1 MKTDRVGTGS
11 QCLDDLLGG
20 GLERRAITQ
29 IYGEPASGKSTLC
42 LMAAVACLRAGNS
55 VVYIDTE
62 GFSVERFA
70 QIAGGENAGTLA
82 DRLYLFEPLDFAQQG
97 GTMIAD
103 SEGLLKNGHAPVGG
117 LLVMDSATALYRTE
131 LDLGREA
138 IRKLSHHMIKLL
150 GLAKKYDI
158 PPVLITNQIYMD
170 VERERVA
177 GGLGGTALEHLSKA
191 IIRLEKKDSVRR
203 AMLRKH
209 RSRPEGLSFDFVITE
224 DGIRTV

>member
-1 MKTDRVGTGS
+1 MKPERVSTGS
-11 QCLDDLLGG
+11 LPLDDLLGG
-20 GLERRAITQ
+20 GLERRTITQ

-42 LMAAVACLRAGNS
+42 LMAVVASLRAGNS

-62 GFSVERFA
+62 GFSVERFKQVA
-70 QIAGGENAGTLA
+70 GENAGQLA
-82 DRLYLFEPLDFAQQG
+82 NRLYLFEPIDFAQQG
-97 GTMIAD
+97 AMIAD
-103 SEGLLKNGHAPVGG
+103 AEGLLQKSDGAPVD

-131 LDLGREA
+131 LDLGRETV
-138 IRKLSHHMIKLL
+138 RKLSHHMIRLL

-158 PPVLITNQIYMD
+158 PVLITNQIYID
-170 VERERVA
+170 VERDRVA
-177 GGLGGTALEHLSKA
+177 GLGGTALEHISKA
-191 IIRLEKKDSVRR
+191 IIRLEKRDSIRR

>member
-1 MKTDRVGTGS
+1 MKPERVSTGS
-11 QCLDDLLGG
+11 QALDDLLGG
-20 GLERRAITQ
+20 GLERRTITQ
-29 IYGEPASGKSTLC
+29 IYGEPASGKSTFC
-42 LMAAVACLRAGNS
+42 LMAVVASLRSGNS

-62 GFSVERFA
+62 GFSVERFT
-70 QIAGGENAGTLA
+70 QIAGENAGAFA
-82 DRLYLFEPLDFAQQG
+82 DRLYLFEPIDFAQQG
-97 GTMIAD
+97 AMIAD
-103 SEGLLKNGHAPVGG
+103 AEGLLRKRDGAPVD

-138 IRKLSHHMIKLL
+138 VRKLSHHMIKLL

-158 PPVLITNQIYMD
+158 PVLITNQIYMD
-170 VERERVA
+170 VERDRVA
-177 GGLGGTALEHLSKA
+177 GLGGTALEHISKA

-209 RSRPEGLSFDFVITE
+209 RSRPEGLSFDFVIIE

>member
-1 MKTDRVGTGS
+1 MKPDRVSTGS
-11 QCLDDLLGG
+11 RPLDDLLGG
-20 GLERRAITQ
+20 GLERRTITQ

-42 LMAAVACLRAGNS
+42 LLAAVASLRAGNA

-62 GFSVERFA
+62 GFSVERFT
-70 QIAGGENAGTLA
+70 QVAGGHAAEFA
-82 DRLYLFEPLDFAQQG
+82 DRLYLFEPIDFTQQG
-97 GTMIAD
+97 AMIAD
-103 SEGLLKNGHAPVGG
+103 TEGLLRKKDGAPVD

-138 IRKLSHHMIKLL
+138 VRKLSHHMIKLL

-158 PPVLITNQIYMD
+158 PVLITNQIYVD
-170 VERERVA
+170 VERDRVA
-177 GGLGGTALEHLSKA
+177 GLGGTALEHISKA
-191 IIRLEKKDSVRR
+191 IVRLEKRDSVRR

-224 DGIRTV
+224 DGIKAV

>member
-11 QCLDDLLGG
+11 QGLDDLLGG
-20 GLERRAITQ
+20 GLERRAIPQ

-62 GFSVERFA
+62 GFSVERFT
-70 QIAGGENAGTLA
+70 QIAGENAGALA

-97 GTMIAD
+97 TMIAD
-103 SEGLLKNGHAPVGG
+103 TEGLLKNGHAPVG

-158 PPVLITNQIYMD
+158 PVLITNQIYMD

-177 GGLGGTALEHLSKA
+177 GLGGTALEHLSKA

>member
-1 MKTDRVGTGS
+1 MKTDRVSTGS
-11 QCLDDLLGG
+11 TAFDDLLGG

-42 LMAAVACLRAGNS
+42 LMAAVATLRAGNS

-62 GFSVERFA
+62 GFSVERFT
-70 QIAGGENAGTLA
+70 QIAGENAGALA

-97 GTMIAD
+97 TMIAD
-103 SEGLLKNGHAPVGG
+103 AEGLLKNGHAPVG

-158 PPVLITNQIYMD
+158 PVLITNQIYMD
-170 VERERVA
+170 VERDRVA
-177 GGLGGTALEHLSKA
+177 GLGGTALEHLSKA
-191 IIRLEKKDSVRR
+191 IIRLEKKDSARR

-209 RSRPEGLSFDFVITE
+209 RSRPEGLSFDFTITE

>member
-1 MKTDRVGTGS
+1 MKPERVSTGS
-11 QCLDDLLGG
+11 LPLDDLLGG
-20 GLERRAITQ
+20 GLERRTITQ
-29 IYGEPASGKSTLC
+29 IYGEPASGKSTFC
-42 LMAAVACLRAGNS
+42 LMAVVASLRSGNS

-62 GFSVERFA
+62 GFSVERFT
-70 QIAGGENAGTLA
+70 QIAGENAGAFA
-82 DRLYLFEPLDFAQQG
+82 DRLYLFEPIDFAQQG
-97 GTMIAD
+97 AMIAD
-103 SEGLLKNGHAPVGG
+103 AEGLLRKRDGAPVD

-138 IRKLSHHMIKLL
+138 VRKLSHHMIKLL

-158 PPVLITNQIYMD
+158 PVLITNQIYMD
-170 VERERVA
+170 VERDRVA
-177 GGLGGTALEHLSKA
+177 GLGGTALEHISKA

-209 RSRPEGLSFDFVITE
+209 RSRPEGLSFDFVIIE

>member
-1 MKTDRVGTGS
+1 MKQDRVSTGNPA
-11 QCLDDLLGG
+11 LDDLLGG
-20 GLERRAITQ
+20 GLERRTITQ
-29 IYGEPASGKSTLC
+29 IYGEPASGKSTFC
-42 LMAAVACLRAGNS
+42 QMAAVASLRAGNS

-62 GFSVERFA
+62 GFSVERFT
-70 QIAGGENAGTLA
+70 QVAGGRAAEFA

-97 GTMIAD
+97 TMLAD
-103 SEGLLKNGHAPVGG
+103 AEGLLRKRDGNPVD
-117 LLVMDSATALYRTE
+117 LVVMDSATALYRTE

-138 IRKLSHHMIKLL
+138 LRRLSHHMIKLL

-158 PPVLITNQIYMD
+158 PALITNQIYMD
-170 VERERVA
+170 VERDRVA
-177 GGLGGTALEHLSKA
+177 GLGGTALEHLSKA
-191 IIRLEKKDSVRR
+191 IIRLEKKDGGVRR

>member
-1 MKTDRVGTGS
+1 MKTDRVSTGS
-11 QCLDDLLGG
+11 TAFDDLLGG

-42 LMAAVACLRAGNS
+42 LMAAVATLRAGNS

-62 GFSVERFA
+62 GFSVERFT
-70 QIAGGENAGTLA
+70 QIAGENAGALA

-97 GTMIAD
+97 TMIAD
-103 SEGLLKNGHAPVGG
+103 AEGLLKNGHAPVG

-158 PPVLITNQIYMD
+158 PVLITNQIYMD
-170 VERERVA
+170 VERDRVA
-177 GGLGGTALEHLSKA
+177 GLGGTALEHLSKA
-191 IIRLEKKDSVRR
+191 IVRLEKKDSARR

-209 RSRPEGLSFDFVITE
+209 RSRPEGLSFDFTITE

>member
-1 MKTDRVGTGS
+1 MKPERVSTGS
-11 QCLDDLLGG
+11 LPLDDLLGG
-20 GLERRAITQ
+20 GLERRTITQ

-42 LMAAVACLRAGNS
+42 LMAVVASLRAGNS

-62 GFSVERFA
+62 GFSVERFK
-70 QIAGGENAGTLA
+70 QIAGENAGQLA
-82 DRLYLFEPLDFAQQG
+82 NRLYLFEPIDFAQQG
-97 GTMIAD
+97 TMIAD
-103 SEGLLKNGHAPVGG
+103 AEGLLRKSDGAPVD

-138 IRKLSHHMIKLL
+138 VRKLSHHMIRLL

-158 PPVLITNQIYMD
+158 PVLITNQIYMD
-170 VERERVA
+170 VERDRVA
-177 GGLGGTALEHLSKA
+177 GLGGTALEHISKA

>member
-1 MKTDRVGTGS
+1 MKQDRVSTGS
-11 QCLDDLLGG
+11 QALDDLLGG
-20 GLERRAITQ
+20 GLERRTVTQ

-42 LMAAVACLRAGNS
+42 LMAAVASLREGNA

-62 GFSVERFA
+62 GFSVERFT
-70 QIAGGENAGTLA
+70 QVAGGHAAEFA
-82 DRLYLFEPLDFAQQG
+82 DRLYLFEPIDFAQQG
-97 GTMIAD
+97 AMLAD
-103 SEGLLKNGHAPVGG
+103 AEGLLRKKDGTPVD
-117 LLVMDSATALYRTE
+117 LIVMDSATALYRTE

-138 IRKLSHHMIKLL
+138 LRRLSHHMIKLL

-158 PPVLITNQIYMD
+158 PVLITNQIYMD
-170 VERERVA
+170 VERDRVA
-177 GGLGGTALEHLSKA
+177 GLGGTALEHLSKA
-191 IIRLEKKDSVRR
+191 IVRLEKKDSVRR

>member
-1 MKTDRVGTGS
+1 MKPDRVSTGDPA
-11 QCLDDLLGG
+11 LDDLLGG
-20 GLERRAITQ
+20 GLERRTITQ

-42 LMAAVACLRAGNS
+42 LMAAVASLRAGRS

-62 GFSVERFA
+62 GFSVERFT
-70 QIAGGENAGTLA
+70 QVAGESTGTLA
-82 DRLYLFEPLDFAQQG
+82 DRLYLFEPIDFAQQG
-97 GTMIAD
+97 AMLAD
-103 SEGLLKNGHAPVGG
+103 AEGLLRKRDGAPVD
-117 LLVMDSATALYRTE
+117 LIVMDSATALYRTE

-138 IRKLSHHMIKLL
+138 LRRLSHHMIKLL

-158 PPVLITNQIYMD
+158 PVLITNQIYMD
-170 VERERVA
+170 VERDRVA
-177 GGLGGTALEHLSKA
+177 GLGGTALEHLSKA
-191 IIRLEKKDSVRR
+191 IIRLEKKDGGVRR